1 MKERTPQEV
10 ILIGC
15 GAVSQ
20 QFYLPALRSL
30 ERSGVLC
37 VKAIADP
44 NPQALS
50 KIARAFPRA
59 QAANSP
65 DEVSLRSGSLAII
78 ASPPKFHAAQAIAAV
93 GKGWHVLCE
102 KPVSTTVAEAEEM
115 VAAAKSHGR
124 LLAVGLYKRFFPA
137 SRYLHDLCHRQQLGR
152 LVRFTVTE
160 GGAFRWPAA
169 SASFFDKSQSF
180 GGVLADV
187 GVHLFDLLGW
197 WLGPPEKV
205 SYADDAM
212 GGIESNAWVELSYPG
227 GASGTVH
234 LSRDWQ
240 TDQSY
245 RFLFESGVVHWK
257 VNDANGL
264 TLQLGGTGSALKAVL
279 VPELSSAEADYS
291 EIPKASNAQS
301 FIEQLR
307 NVVAAIEGREDLVVP
322 GSEALDSLRL
332 ILNCYASKA
341 FLEQPWL
348 PSNEAQRAR
357 TLA

>member
-1 MKERTPQEV
+1 MNARIPQTV
-10 ILIGC
+10 VLVGC

-20 QFYLPALRSL
+20 QFYLPALRTL
-30 ERSGVLC
+30 EGAGLLS
-37 VKAIADP
+37 VKAIVDP
-44 NPQALS
+44 SPLALE

-59 QAANSP
+59 QALGSMDQATLP
-65 DEVSLRSGSLAII
+65 SGALAII
-78 ASPPKFHAAQAIAAV
+78 ASPPRFHAAQTIAAV

-102 KPVSTTVAEAEEM
+102 KPVSTTLAEAEEM
-115 VAAAKSHGR
+115 VTAARDHGR

-137 SRYLHDLCHRQQLGR
+137 SRYLHDLCHRRPLGR
-152 LVRFTVTE
+152 LVRFTATE
-160 GGAFRWPAA
+160 GGEFRWPAA
-169 SASFFDKSQSF
+169 SASFFDKNQSF

-212 GGIESNAWVELSYPG
+212 GGIESNAWIELGYAG
-227 GASGTVH
+227 GTHGTIH

-240 TDQSY
+240 TEQSY
-245 RFLFESGVVHWK
+245 RFIFESGIVHWR

-264 TLQLGGTGSALKAVL
+264 TLQLGGTGSALKALL
-279 VPELSSAEADYS
+279 VPEILFPEAEYS
-291 EIPKASNAQS
+291 DSPKASNAQS
-301 FIEQLR
+301 FVEQIR
-307 NVVAAIEGREDLVVP
+307 NVVAAIDGREELVIP
-322 GSEALDSLRL
+322 GSQALDSLRL
-332 ILNCYASKA
+332 ILDCYASKE